1 MRPAT
6 ADKQDDALIDQAP
19 GYAHAI
25 RYSPFAK
32 RVLPSVLGRGQ
43 LLDASLPIDRERL
56 AQHWRAHWP
65 HANALSP
72 AALETLPT
80 ALRQFR
86 NSVVLGIMARD
97 LSGSASFD
105 ETLEAI
111 TSLADMTINEAYQAA
126 MTHAM
131 GQHGVPRDG
140 SGQPQDMLI
149 VGMGK
154 LGGRELNVSS
164 DVDLIYLFPED
175 GETDASVPGTRPIDT
190 STFFTKVGRKIAALL
205 GELTADGMVF
215 RVDLRLR
222 PNGDSGP
229 LVSSLGMLEE
239 YFVVQGREWER
250 YAWIKGR
257 VVNQC
262 RVQTPQEF
270 ERSVRGLDEVVRPF
284 VFRRYLDFNVLAA
297 LRDLHSQIRQE
308 ASRRQS
314 SRESHMSGE
323 RAPIDIKLGPGGIR
337 EVEFIAQLFQLIR
350 GGKEEPL
357 RAKGTREVLNYLS
370 KSGRLS
376 SAEVDML
383 QQAYQFWRNLEHRLQ
398 YVDDAQT
405 HVLAGKSDVIAHVAS
420 SMGFR
425 QATDFVAAI
434 EKFQAQVREAFERL
448 FSGEPAQTG
457 TETANKEMSRLERLL
472 VRAEVIAKE
481 THNPSETL
489 ARLKQLLETIGRRA
503 SYLALFD
510 EYPAAFSRVAHL
522 VSASA
527 WAADYLRKHPIVLDE
542 LLDTRVIDGAS
553 NQKTMVEELR
563 ARVGEAML
571 NGVPDV
577 ERQMDALREVHH
589 AHLFRLLIQ
598 DLDGKWQVETLSDQ
612 LSAMADAVLQVTLE
626 AVWEVMT
633 KKHRE
638 TPKFAVIA
646 YGRLGGKELGYA
658 SDLDLIFLYDDEDE
672 RAPEIYA
679 RYAQRFNL
687 WLSTATAA
695 GNLFEIDLRLRPN
708 GNAGLLVTALDGFI
722 DYQTKHAWVWEHQA
736 LTRARFCAG
745 DAAIGAAFE
754 AERSRILQLHRPV
767 KLLLEEVLAMR
778 QKMHEGHPNTSGNF
792 DIKHDVGGMVDIEF
806 IVQTLVLRYSHQHA
820 RLTGNLGNIALL
832 KIAAGLGLIPEGL
845 AVEVGDAYREYR
857 RRQHAERLSGAS
869 SARVS
874 PTEFVS
880 QREAV
885 KALWSLVFL
894 EAPEQ
899 VRSLQALHEPSRAD

>member
-1 MRPAT
+1 MSIAQ
-6 ADKQDDALIDQAP
+6 ADDRLDALARQAP
-19 GYAHAI
+19 GYERAI
-25 RYSPFAK
+25 RHSPFAS
-32 RVLPSVLGRGQ
+32 RALPSVLARGQ
-43 LLDASLPIDRERL
+43 LMDLSMPIDHNRL
-56 AQHWRAHWP
+56 VEHWQAHWP
-65 HANALSP
+65 DALASRNEP
-72 AALETLPT
+72 RETLPG

-86 NSVVLGIMARD
+86 NSAVLAIMARD
-97 LSGSASFD
+97 LSRSASFD

-111 TSLADMTINEAYQAA
+111 TSLADITIDEAYRAA
-126 MTHAM
+126 MAHAIA
-131 GQHGVPRDG
+131 QHGIPRDAC
-140 SGQPQDMLI
+140 GQPQDMLI

-164 DVDLIYLFPED
+164 DVDLIYLFSEE
-175 GETDASVPGTRPIDT
+175 GETDASTPGARPIDT

-257 VVNQC
+257 VVNQYC
-262 RVQTPQEF
+262 VQTPTDFQK
-270 ERSVRGLDEVVRPF
+270 SIQNLSEVVRPF

-314 SRESHMSGE
+314 GRESHLSGE
-323 RAPIDIKLGPGGIR
+323 RAPIDVKLGPGGIR

-357 RAKGTREVLNYLS
+357 RAKGTREVLNYLA

-376 SAEVDML
+376 LADVQML
-383 QQAYQFWRNLEHRLQ
+383 QQAYRFWRELEHRLQ
-398 YVDDAQT
+398 YLEDAQT
-405 HVLAGKSDVIAHVAS
+405 HVLPGKMEMIGHVGV
-420 SMGFR
+420 SMGFDS
-425 QATDFVAAI
+425 APAFIGAI
-434 EKFQAQVREAFERL
+434 EEFQSKVRQAFERL
-448 FSGEPAQTG
+448 FSGETVEPGA
-457 TETANKEMSRLERLL
+457 ENNNKEMTRLERLL
-472 VRAEVIAKE
+472 ARADLIARE
-481 THNPSETL
+481 TKNPEETL
-489 ARLKQLLETIGRRA
+489 ARLTQLLEAIGRRA

-542 LLDTRVIDGAS
+542 LLDTRVMNGAPDPAAFI
-553 NQKTMVEELR
+553 EELR
-563 ARVGEAML
+563 TRVHESMIQGT
-571 NGVPDV
+571 PDV

-598 DLDGKWQVETLSDQ
+598 DLDGRWQVETLSDH

-626 AVWEVMT
+626 AVWAVMA
-633 KKHRE
+633 KKHCE
-638 TPKFAVIA
+638 SPKFAVIA

-695 GNLFEIDLRLRPN
+695 GTLFEIDLRLRPN
-708 GNAGLLVTALDGFI
+708 GNAGLLVTAFDGFI
-722 DYQTKHAWVWEHQA
+722 DYQAQHAWIWEHQA

-745 DAAIGAAFE
+745 DTAIGAAFE
-754 AERSRILQLHRPV
+754 AERTRILRLKRPV
-767 KLLLEEVLAMR
+767 EPLLEEVLAMR
-778 QKMHEGHPNTSGNF
+778 QKMHEGHPNPSGKF

-806 IVQTLVLRYSHQHA
+806 IVQTLVLRYSHDHEK
-820 RLTGNLGNIALL
+820 LTGNLGNIALL
-832 KIAAGLGLIPEGL
+832 KIAAELGLIPQHL
-845 AVEVGDAYREYR
+845 AITVGDAYRDYR

-869 SARVS
+869 SARVN

-880 QREAV
+880 QRDAV
-885 KALWSLVFL
+885 KALWNIVFSQ
-894 EAPEQ
+894 APAQ
-899 VRSLQALHEPSRAD
+899 VRSLTAIHEKSRP